1 MSHVISSGYI
11 GGISTAR
18 TIVNLDEKLLKRAM
32 KLSGLRTK
40 VALVNMGLKVLV
52 EHLQQ
57 MEILKS
63 AGKVV
68 WEGDLDEMRG
78 RVRR

>member
-1 MSHVISSGYI
+1 M
-11 GGISTAR
+11 AR
-18 TIVNLDEKLLKRAM
+18 TVVDLDEKLLKQAM
-32 KLSGLRTK
+32 KLSGVKTK

-52 EHLQQ
+52 EHLLQ

-63 AGKVV
+63 AGKVT
-68 WEGDLDEMRG
+68 WEGNLDEMRG

>member
-1 MSHVISSGYI
+1 M
-11 GGISTAR
+11 AR
-18 TIVNLDEKLLKRAM
+18 TLVNLDEKLLRRAR
-32 KLSGLRTK
+32 KLSGVKQK

-52 EHLQQ
+52 EHLEQ

-63 AGKVV
+63 AGKVK
-68 WEGDLDEMRG
+68 WEGNLDEMRG

>member
-1 MSHVISSGYI
+1 M
-11 GGISTAR
+11 AR
-18 TIVNLDEKLLKRAM
+18 TVVKLDEKLLKRAM
-32 KLSGLRTK
+32 KLSGVKTK

-52 EHLQQ
+52 EHLLQ

-63 AGKVV
+63 AGKVT
-68 WEGDLDEMRG
+68 WEGNLDEMRG

>member
-1 MSHVISSGYI
+1 M
-11 GGISTAR
+11 AR
-18 TIVNLDEKLLKRAM
+18 TIVDLDEKLLKRAM
-32 KLSGLRTK
+32 KLSGETRK
-40 VALVNMGLKVLV
+40 VAVVNLGLKVLV

-57 MEILKS
+57 QQILKS
-63 AGKVV
+63 IGKVH

>member
-1 MSHVISSGYI
+1 M
-11 GGISTAR
+11 AR

-32 KLSGLRTK
+32 RMSGETRK
-40 VALVNMGLKVLV
+40 VAVVNLGLKVLV

-57 MEILKS
+57 QEILKS
-63 AGKVV
+63 AGKVEWV
-68 WEGDLDEMRG
+68 GNLDEMRG

>member
-1 MSHVISSGYI
+1 M
-11 GGISTAR
+11 AR
-18 TIVNLDEKLLKRAM
+18 TVVNLDEKLLRRAKR
-32 KLSGLRTK
+32 LSGVKTK
-40 VALVNMGLKVLV
+40 VELVNMGLKVLV
-52 EHLQQ
+52 EHLEQ

-63 AGKVV
+63 AGKVT

>member
-1 MSHVISSGYI
+1 M
-11 GGISTAR
+11 
-18 TIVNLDEKLLKRAM
+18 NLDEKLLRRAR
-32 KLSGLRTK
+32 KLSGVKQK

-52 EHLQQ
+52 EHLEQ

-63 AGKVV
+63 AGKVK
-68 WEGDLDEMRG
+68 WEGNLDEMRG